1 MLKNGNPR
9 PERRHLVSY
18 YYYDYYSGT
27 TGTLTLCLSPVMA
40 AYVAESDTRANY
52 EALEALD
59 KVLEYP
65 EIHVTY
71 K

>member
-1 MLKNGNPR
+1 M
-9 PERRHLVSY
+9 SY

-27 TGTLTLCLSPVMA
+27 TGTLTLCLSPVTA